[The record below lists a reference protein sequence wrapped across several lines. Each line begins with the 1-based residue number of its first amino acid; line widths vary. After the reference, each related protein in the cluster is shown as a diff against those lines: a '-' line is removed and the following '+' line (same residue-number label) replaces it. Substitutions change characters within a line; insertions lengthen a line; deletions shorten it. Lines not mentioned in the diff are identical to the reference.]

1 MQWLES
7 LHNERLRLLKIT
19 LKEFLQKFTDKQLD
33 ELAIK
38 DLSDSLTQSLYELKS
53 IIQHDLEIDRFESDA
68 VFWKF
73 VGNPIYR
80 MHERG
85 LAEKCRDSDMY
96 KKMLFEKNDLLINEL
111 RSDKELLKRRNA
123 FKK

>member
-7 LHNERLRLLKIT
+7 LHHERLRLLKIT
-19 LKEFLQKFTDKQLD
+19 RKEFLQKFTDKQLD

-73 VGNPIYR
+73 VGNPI
-80 MHERG
+80 
-85 LAEKCRDSDMY
+85 
-96 KKMLFEKNDLLINEL
+96 
-111 RSDKELLKRRNA
+111 
-123 FKK
+123 